1 MSRRLLLISTSTTF
15 GTGYLD
21 HAADEITGFLR
32 GVRRVLFVPYAL
44 HDLNAYAQKARERF
58 ARMGF
63 ELDSIH
69 EASVP
74 REAVADADAVF
85 IGGGNTFRLLD
96 RLYRFDVLDAIR
108 ARVDDGMP
116 YVGTSAGSNVAC
128 LSLKTTNDMPIVQ
141 PPSFEAFGFV
151 PFNINPHF
159 IDADPNSTHM
169 GETRETRIREFHEMN
184 SSPVV
189 GLREGSW
196 LRVEGPKI
204 VVGGSRGARIF
215 RRGEEPVEVKTGD
228 EIQGLV
234 GDAKFE
240 V

>member
-1 MSRRLLLISTSTTF
+1 MSKRLLLISTSTTF

-21 HAADEITGFLR
+21 HAAEEITDFLR
-32 GVRRVLFVPYAL
+32 GVRHVLFVPYAL
-44 HDLNAYAQKARERF
+44 HDLNAYAEKARARF
-58 ARMGF
+58 AKMGF

-74 REAVADADAVF
+74 REAVAGAEAIF

-96 RLYRFDVLDAIR
+96 RLYRFDVLEPIR
-108 ARVDDGMP
+108 ARVNDGMP

-128 LSLKTTNDMPIVQ
+128 VSLKTTNDMPIVQ
-141 PPSFEAFGFV
+141 PPSFDAFGFV

-159 IDADPNSTHM
+159 IDADPNSKHM

-184 SSPVV
+184 ATPVV

-196 LRVEGPKI
+196 LRVEWPNI
-204 VVGGSRGARIF
+204 VVVGSRGARIF
-215 RRGEEPVEVKTGD
+215 RRGEDPAEVEAGA
-228 EIQGLV
+228 EIQGMV
-234 GDAKFE
+234 GS
-240 V
+240 